1 MGTNKADIERIINML
16 RITDE
21 RPYPFAD
28 KRYIEAFALSTD
40 TKPTEG
46 ILTGSCIIEVNTG
59 KAYLFDEASST
70 WKEQ

>member
-46 ILTGSCIIEVNTG
+46 ILTGSCIICVDTG